1 MVYLKCQSPQKSN
14 LNFSVFQ
21 QIPESWNSCQCGH
34 VSTETLTIAGKR
46 FSGDSFP
53 AIEFRCRAVDPLTG
67 QETSLDG

>member
-1 MVYLKCQSPQKSN
+1 MVYLKCQSPKKSN
-14 LNFSVFQ
+14 LNFSLFQ

-53 AIEFRCRAVDPLTG
+53 AIEFRSSAVDPLTG